1 MWRWVRALHKKR
13 RREGGDGGG
22 QAGTAAHR
30 NARNWTYKKCCWQ
43 DNSIAYCEKK
53 LWIFMSEHLLLSVA
67 MSSPSALHSPCAL
80 IHLPP
85 LPIEAWETS
94 VVAAAAAAAIFW
106 QLLMDAGNT
115 NERFNDSQAVLV
127 SAMIAYIFSIYQRK
141 FAPFAHSKKLKTL
154 ADKKC
159 KVWYDLFFKYFFV
172 QHI

>member
-1 MWRWVRALHKKR
+1 
-13 RREGGDGGG
+13 
-22 QAGTAAHR
+22 
-30 NARNWTYKKCCWQ
+30 
-43 DNSIAYCEKK
+43 
-53 LWIFMSEHLLLSVA
+53 MSEHLLLSVA

-94 VVAAAAAAAIFW
+94 VVAAADAAAAIFW

-127 SAMIAYIFSIYQRK
+127 SAMITYIFSIYQRK
-141 FAPFAHSKKLKTL
+141 FAPFAHSKEMKTL

-159 KVWYDLFFKYFFV
+159 KVWYTQFFKYFFV
-172 QHI
+172 QRILCCMLCRELLGNQFPHTIFSQMTFRFISIQLYYYQSFGVYILNFFNW

>member
-1 MWRWVRALHKKR
+1 
-13 RREGGDGGG
+13 
-22 QAGTAAHR
+22 
-30 NARNWTYKKCCWQ
+30 
-43 DNSIAYCEKK
+43 
-53 LWIFMSEHLLLSVA
+53 MSEHLLLSVA

-94 VVAAAAAAAIFW
+94 VVAAAAAIFW

-141 FAPFAHSKKLKTL
+141 FAPFAHSKEMKTL
-154 ADKKC
+154 ADKKRE
-159 KVWYDLFFKYFFV
+159 
-172 QHI
+172 

>member
-1 MWRWVRALHKKR
+1 
-13 RREGGDGGG
+13 
-22 QAGTAAHR
+22 
-30 NARNWTYKKCCWQ
+30 
-43 DNSIAYCEKK
+43 
-53 LWIFMSEHLLLSVA
+53 MSEHLLLSVA

-94 VVAAAAAAAIFW
+94 VAAAAAAAAIFW

-115 NERFNDSQAVLV
+115 NERFNDSQAVLG
-127 SAMIAYIFSIYQRK
+127 STMIAYIFSIYQRK
-141 FAPFAHSKKLKTL
+141 FALFAHSKKLKTL

-159 KVWYDLFFKYFFV
+159 EYFFV